1 MFDVRCLMFDVQG
14 LGFRVLDS
22 RCSMFG
28 FVLCDLGLGRLGV
41 AFRIWEFWVAGFWCE
56 RIFPLLNTFV
66 ILSMCV
72 FAHDCVNESIYFVR
86 QSVSAWTVIVSRVC
100 RVRRTVSMLP

>member
-1 MFDVRCLMFDVQG
+1 M
-14 LGFRVLDS
+14 LDP

-41 AFRIWEFWVAGFWCE
+41 AFRILEFWVAGFWYE

-100 RVRRTVSMLP
+100 RVLPYCKYVAVSASTALNLDQRP